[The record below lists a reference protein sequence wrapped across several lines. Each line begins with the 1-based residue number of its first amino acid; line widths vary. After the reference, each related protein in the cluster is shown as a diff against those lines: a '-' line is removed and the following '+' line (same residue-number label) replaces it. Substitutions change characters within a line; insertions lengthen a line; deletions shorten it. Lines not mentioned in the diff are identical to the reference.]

1 MLIEFDFQDEGH
13 LYADC
18 LFCILTIYGKCLL
31 FQFLN
36 RVILLDNPHRNK
48 GSKGSIRTACFI
60 FSKFKL
66 NSLLQVVVHTY
77 MNIAVRKPMHL

>member
-18 LFCILTIYGKCLL
+18 LFCILTIYCKCLL
-31 FQFLN
+31 SQYLN

-48 GSKGSIRTACFI
+48 GSRVQFG
-60 FSKFKL
+60 
-66 NSLLQVVVHTY
+66 LLVLYFQ
-77 MNIAVRKPMHL
+77 NLS